1 MACSPTELL
10 LRLNSSFSDNTMPA
24 SVGTQSHL
32 LVLLIPSQA
41 ASSEKKVAPSKQQDF
56 YNFSNFHKALGM
68 GEKPMF
74 S

>member
-1 MACSPTELL
+1 
-10 LRLNSSFSDNTMPA
+10 MPA